1 MPKCHILSNFQ
12 TMWLRYLFW
21 NANSWNSSIFVV
33 IWLIKNMYERYFCS
47 FPIWTAS
54 STRDQLKLINS
65 YLSPAPYL
73 GIQTFAADN
82 MASNSDELREFLM
95 KEIECSVCL
104 EVPETTPIFQ
114 CIQDHVHCSVCHPK
128 LNHCPICRS
137 AIKMGNRNL
146 MAEKIHE
153 KLLQTCCYKNCSVRK
168 VNIKE
173 HEAECERLVL
183 NCTNVHN
190 CAWLC
195 TIVHNRA
202 QSSTI
207 KHNQAQSSTIS

>member
-1 MPKCHILSNFQ
+1 
-12 TMWLRYLFW
+12 
-21 NANSWNSSIFVV
+21 
-33 IWLIKNMYERYFCS
+33 
-47 FPIWTAS
+47 
-54 STRDQLKLINS
+54 
-65 YLSPAPYL
+65 
-73 GIQTFAADN
+73 
-82 MASNSDELREFLM
+82 MASNSSDELREFLM
-95 KEIECSVCL
+95 KEIECPVCL

-173 HEAECERLVL
+173 HEAECERALVNL
-183 NCTNVHN
+183 TNLGLTLDECKHRKHGKECECRRTGLVQP
-190 CAWLC
+190 LSPKSRSE
-195 TIVHNRA
+195 NR
-202 QSSTI
+202 
-207 KHNQAQSSTIS
+207 KKL